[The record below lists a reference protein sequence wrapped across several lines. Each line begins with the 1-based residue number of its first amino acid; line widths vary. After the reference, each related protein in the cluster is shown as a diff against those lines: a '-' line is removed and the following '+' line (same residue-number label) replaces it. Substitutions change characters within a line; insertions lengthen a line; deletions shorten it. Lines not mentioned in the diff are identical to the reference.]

1 MANERTIEEI
11 KLTFLD
17 DPTVSDKWVE
27 AAAKLMHDFYDKLD
41 EIDLHFY
48 DADQLNAI
56 YKAFTKSATNTNIN
70 MDLFFDPDINATKLE
85 MALGAYE
92 ANIPS
97 DVIMSVISAG
107 IPYFKANCVFA
118 AWGDKVDMREYIND
132 FNAEQMLEIFSAIK
146 SGVDYKLIADK
157 SITPKAMRAMRVV
170 MESGFDVSYNNG
182 KITINEPNKE

>member
-1 MANERTIEEI
+1 MANEKTVEEI

-17 DPTVSDKWVE
+17 DPTVNDKWVE
-27 AAAKLMHDFYDKLD
+27 AAAKIMHDFYDKLNGA
-41 EIDLHFY
+41 DLHFY

-56 YKAFTKSATNTNIN
+56 YKAFTKSATNANIN

-92 ANIPS
+92 ANIPT
-97 DVIMSVISAG
+97 DVISSVINAA

-132 FNAEQMLEIFSAIK
+132 FNAEQMLEIFSAVK

-157 SITPKAMRAMRVV
+157 SINAKHMRIMRVA
-170 MESGFDVSYNNG
+170 MESGFAISYDNG
-182 KITINEPNKE
+182 KITISDPSKE